1 MNKLTNNMTMLGET
15 HLSPDNP
22 PDKGTMC
29 WVAPVVSNEQ
39 GEPVIVT
46 ELKEFGMDIYDLI
59 ETRASAWADDYKQF
73 ALYTCGWA
81 SPNTGDDEDI
91 APSQHP
97 ERKRVALVC
106 LATNEGEFGS
116 AMRIWNDP
124 NNGELL
130 IENEGRGNLRDMAVS
145 IWG

>member
-1 MNKLTNNMTMLGET
+1 MTTLTETMTKLGET
-15 HLSPDNP
+15 NLSPDNP
-22 PDKGTMC
+22 PEKGTMC

-73 ALYTCGWA
+73 VLYTCGWA
-81 SPNTGDDEDI
+81 SPNDSDGDI

-124 NNGELL
+124 NNGDLL
-130 IENEGRGNLRDMAVS
+130 IENEGKGNLRDMAIA
-145 IWG
+145 IWD